1 MKKIPFRVSARTARL
16 IGRENVTNADG
27 AIIELVKNCYDADS
41 NMAFVILDTKY
52 SGVPDKMT
60 MDDLD
65 LFKDDEEV
73 LDLVNSLYTTA
84 NLLELR
90 IKDSYPVDKF
100 NKLSELLQRFNS
112 MYIIDNGSGM
122 TDDIIESY
130 WMTIGTNNKE
140 NNIYSKGGRVVT
152 GAKGIG
158 RFALD
163 RLGSISQLLTLPSEK
178 DIGYNWKVNWED
190 FENEE
195 VLNDVNA
202 ELSELINPNL
212 YKELVKLLG
221 NKHTSLVEELKG
233 NLFNG
238 TIIKISSLRD
248 KWDKRMINNL
258 YKNLETLIP
267 PSEQKVFNI
276 FLYDTNNPEL
286 YGKVENNINDDFD
299 YKVTASLNEQ
309 QEVKIR
315 IYRNE
320 FNAELFPE
328 EFFTSNIGKN
338 FTQIDFEK
346 GYVEDTYS
354 LLQLIPGYKGLK
366 FTDVGNFEFALY
378 FMKKA
383 YQRNDKKMY
392 FYKDFNSALRN
403 EWLDKFN
410 GIKLFRDMFRIR
422 PYGEIGSTSFDW
434 LNLGERAEKSPAA
447 PSHKSGRWRVRPYQ
461 ISGSINISRLTNI
474 NFEDKSSREGLQEN
488 EAFGFF
494 KTVIIGIINVFER
507 DRQTIM
513 RELRR
518 LYERHNEREQNNKK
532 AKKLAQDIL
541 NKDKKDYTNIDYE
554 KFKDSPD
561 FQTRF
566 LAQRV
571 LDFDKEKEELTSEI
585 KMLRALAS
593 TGLAITSF
601 GHELKNISANIE
613 PRTGELI
620 EVLEELIPPNTLN
633 KHDDDN
639 PYFLIEEF
647 REQDRR
653 LKNWLDFS
661 LDAIRKDKRRRHK
674 VDLYDIFKNF
684 HRVWKKSLSYS
695 HAQLTVPESSKERF
709 KMRLF
714 PIDIDSIFN
723 NLIANSFDA
732 FQRSDATGE
741 RKINISFYEE
751 NKKAIIIYEDSGP
764 GLSKDIKNAN
774 DIFESFFTTK
784 RDGLGR
790 EIGTGLGMWIIKSTV
805 EEYQGDVDILKKDT
819 GFGLRITLPL
829 KKNEGVIYIN
839 E

>member
-41 NMAFVILDTKY
+41 NMAFVILDIKY
-52 SGVPDKMT
+52 SGVPNKLT
-60 MDDLD
+60 VDDLD
-65 LFKDDEEV
+65 LFKSDEEV
-73 LDLVNSLYTTA
+73 LELVNSLYTRV
-84 NLLELR
+84 NLLEFR
-90 IKDSYPVDKF
+90 IKDAYSETEF
-100 NKLSELLQRFNS
+100 NKLSDLLQRFNS
-112 MYIIDNGSGM
+112 IYIIDNGSGM

-140 NNIYSKGGRVVT
+140 NNIYSNGGRIVT

-163 RLGSISQLLTLPSEK
+163 RLGSRTQLLTLPSEK
-178 DIGYNWKVNWED
+178 KIGYNWNVDWED

-202 ELSELINPNL
+202 ELSELINPQL
-212 YKELVKLLG
+212 YKELIKLLG
-221 NKHTSLVEELKG
+221 INHTSLVEELKD
-233 NLFNG
+233 NLPSG
-238 TIIKISSLRD
+238 TIMKISCLRD
-248 KWDKRMINNL
+248 KWNKRMINNL
-258 YKNLETLIP
+258 YKSLETLIP
-267 PSEQKVFNI
+267 PSEQKI
-276 FLYDTNNPEL
+276 FKIYLYDTKNSEL

-299 YKVTASLNEQ
+299 YKVTASLNDQ

-320 FNAELFPE
+320 FNSELFPQ

-354 LLQLIPGYKGLK
+354 LQQLIPGYKGYSYA
-366 FTDVGNFEFALY
+366 DIGNFEFTLY
-378 FMKKA
+378 FMKKS
-383 YQRNDKKMY
+383 YQRNDKRMY
-392 FYKDFNSALRN
+392 FYKDFNFALRS
-403 EWLDKFN
+403 EWLEKFN

-434 LNLGERAEKSPAA
+434 LNLGERSEKSPAA

-461 ISGSINISRLTNI
+461 VSGSITISRLTNI

-488 EAFGFF
+488 ETFSFF
-494 KTVIIGIINVFER
+494 KTVIIGIIDVFEK

-518 LYERHNEREQNNKK
+518 IYERHNEREQNNKK
-532 AKKLAQDIL
+532 AKKLAQNIL
-541 NKDKKDYTNIDYE
+541 NKDKKDYSNIDYE

-561 FQTRF
+561 LQTRF

-571 LDFDKEKEELTSEI
+571 LDFDKEKEELISEI

-613 PRTGELI
+613 PRTEELI
-620 EVLEELIPPNTLN
+620 EVLQDIIPSNTLN
-633 KHDDDN
+633 KQNDDN

-674 VDLYDIFKNF
+674 VDLYEIFKNF
-684 HRVWKKSLSYS
+684 QRVWKKSLSYS
-695 HAQLTVPESSKERF
+695 HAELTVPESSIERF
-709 KMRLF
+709 VIKLF

-732 FQRSDATGE
+732 FQRPDATGE

-751 NKKAIIIYEDSGP
+751 NKKAIVIYEDSGP

-784 RDGLGR
+784 RDSLGR
-790 EIGTGLGMWIIKSTV
+790 EIGTGLGMWIVKSTV
-805 EEYQGDVDILKKDT
+805 EEYQGDIEILKKET
-819 GFGLRITLPL
+819 GFGLKITLPL
-829 KKNEGVIYIN
+829 KKNEGVTYIN